1 VLDCSVGHHIVND
14 LAEDP
19 MLAVVETDD
28 SGGVGD
34 QAAVVYRGDRVVMA
48 PEVASRGPIN
58 AALRALG
65 VHCVAGRDELD
76 TVGLGKY
83 RDFDD
88 LCTASVTGPPSGK

>member
-34 QAAVVYRGDRVVMA
+34 QAAVVYRGDRVVM
-48 PEVASRGPIN
+48 RLR
-58 AALRALG
+58 LRA
-65 VHCVAGRDELD
+65 AGRSTL
-76 TVGLGKY
+76 
-83 RDFDD
+83 
-88 LCTASVTGPPSGK
+88 PSGLSVSTAWRVETSSTP